1 MRSTRNILPW
11 MAAAVAILSIPVA
24 PRALDAQAG
33 GLTVL
38 VAPVAVTE
46 PVDRRFGERIAEE
59 VRDALELFPGYI
71 AIERNDAR
79 DMIDQFDLDERE
91 MTAIDWRQL
100 ANQMNASLV
109 MVGTA
114 VLGGEGVEVDIDFL
128 EPTSGDELPMEAF
141 SVADDD
147 SHEEAAQLLMQ
158 QFGSAVEYARSVAF
172 CADYLASEQPADAI
186 NNCNAALALSP
197 ESGRAHYLRGR
208 AYMLDEA
215 WGSAAADLRRFV
227 NENPANTEALEA
239 LAFTYAKLGE
249 SAADPNEAASM
260 RARSGDYYRQVL
272 EFQPDR
278 VDVRLRITYE
288 LTLTGAWA
296 EAVPLLQDGV
306 ERAPDNEDLLEYL
319 AGAALQAGQTAGEV
333 TDPAMIRVAVEAS
346 DKLVTLQ
353 GDAVSPSTLSN
364 ATSAYMLIEEYD
376 NALAFSD
383 RALASIEGSA
393 GANGEGEMS
402 REELLAQVHG
412 ARARIYDLMDDPAA
426 GVAELELAL
435 RYNPDLDNG
444 HQQLGMLKLKAGDSA
459 GAVEDFQAAVAGG
472 ANPDMVANAIFGQ
485 AHARHFQAQSQVI
498 SNAVAIDV
506 GEVSTALELFT
517 AAAEF
522 AQTPETSEQI
532 HFFIAFGY
540 YMQGIAYDGRNEAE
554 QACGPARNALA
565 AFQQVA
571 PHLAQAGSYQAAS
584 QQQIR
589 DAIDLQGYRQEQ
601 IIEASCSR

>member
-11 MAAAVAILSIPVA
+11 MAAAVAILSIPAA

-59 VRDALELFPGYI
+59 VRDALEVFPGYI

-79 DMIDQFDLDERE
+79 DMIDEFDLDERE

-100 ANQMNASLV
+100 AMQMNASLV
-109 MVGTA
+109 MLGTA
-114 VLGGEGVEVDIDFL
+114 VLGGDGVDVDITFM

-141 SVADDD
+141 AVVDDD
-147 SHEEAAQLLMQ
+147 AHEEAAQLLME
-158 QFGSAVEYARSVAF
+158 QFGSAVEYMRSVAF
-172 CADYLASEQPADAI
+172 CADYLASEQSADAI

-197 ESGRAHYLRGR
+197 ESERAHYLRGR
-208 AYMLDEA
+208 AYMLEEA
-215 WGSAAADLRRFV
+215 WGSAAADLQRVV
-227 NENPANTEALEA
+227 NGSPSNTEALEA
-239 LAFTYAKLGE
+239 LAFTYAQLG
-249 SAADPNEAASM
+249 DGV
-260 RARSGDYYRQVL
+260 RSLQYYQQFL
-272 EFQPDR
+272 DFQPDR
-278 VDVRLRITYE
+278 VEVRMRIAYD
-288 LTLTGAWA
+288 LTQAGSWG
-296 EAVPLLQDGV
+296 EAVQLLQDGV
-306 ERAPDNEDLLEYL
+306 ERAPENEDLLEYL

-333 TDPAMIRVAVEAS
+333 TDPEMIRAAVAAS

-353 GDAVSPSTLSN
+353 GDAVSPTTLSN
-364 ATSAYMLIEEYD
+364 ATNAYMLIEEYD

-383 RALASIEGSA
+383 RALVSIQGSE

-402 REELLAQVHG
+402 KEELLAQVHG
-412 ARARIYDLMDDPAA
+412 ARARIYDRLEDPES
-426 GVAELELAL
+426 GVAELVLAL
-435 RYNPDLDNG
+435 QYNPDLDNG

-459 GAVEDFQAAVAGG
+459 GAVEEFQAAVAGG
-472 ANPDMVANAIFGQ
+472 ANPDMIANAIFGQ